1 MADPSIGGGRDVWA
15 STAMLEATRAERAR
29 HAAAC
34 RDAAGAIAAAAA
46 KRGLT
51 PMAPLGRVAALRAAL
66 TRLGLD
72 DGELAS
78 EETLAAALGDW
89 ALQHADR
96 NVADDGPHIGA
107 GDADDQ
113 DLLAAAAIFDVRV
126 VVVSAACETPLV
138 YDLGNEDDEAVVVL
152 GHGGA
157 AAYCELA
164 PKHVPKSH
172 ARRLHAAAYAALVAQ
187 QHAPAAALR
196 CVLCGAVRPRAG
208 PPSTKPPPLEAEEAP
223 ADPDA
228 ALAKLRAAIDARSAD
243 VISCEAALRE
253 SENDAF
259 AATFGGSGGDPALAS
274 AAAVARRYALRA
286 SRAELEA
293 AKATAAVTELRR
305 DLAEA
310 LAREATLRAAH
321 AYAASSTPGNPR
333 DVGLSQKR
341 ECSYTL

>member
-29 HAAAC
+29 HAASC

-46 KRGLT
+46 RRGLA

-152 GHGGA
+152 GHGGG

-228 ALAKLRAAIDARSAD
+228 ALAKLRAA
-243 VISCEAALRE
+243 VESCEAALRE

-286 SRAELEA
+286 ARAELEA
-293 AKATAAVTELRR
+293 AKAAAAVTELRR

-321 AYAASSTPGNPR
+321 AGAS
-333 DVGLSQKR
+333 
-341 ECSYTL
+341 

>member
-1 MADPSIGGGRDVWA
+1 MR
-15 STAMLEATRAERAR
+15 
-29 HAAAC
+29 
-34 RDAAGAIAAAAA
+34 
-46 KRGLT
+46 
-51 PMAPLGRVAALRAAL
+51 RVAALRAAL

-164 PKHVPKSH
+164 PKHVPKY

-196 CVLCGAVRPRAG
+196 CVLCGAVRPRG

-228 ALAKLRAAIDARSAD
+228 ALAKLRAA
-243 VISCEAALRE
+243 VESCEAALRE

-259 AATFGGSGGDPALAS
+259 TATFGGSGGDPALTS

-286 SRAELEA
+286 ARAELEA
-293 AKATAAVTELRR
+293 AKAAAAVTELRR

-321 AYAASSTPGNPR
+321 AGAS
-333 DVGLSQKR
+333 
-341 ECSYTL
+341 

>member
-1 MADPSIGGGRDVWA
+1 
-15 STAMLEATRAERAR
+15 MLEATRAERAR
-29 HAAAC
+29 HAASC

-46 KRGLT
+46 RRGLA
-51 PMAPLGRVAALRAAL
+51 PMPPLGRVAALRAAL

-78 EETLAAALGDW
+78 EETLAAALADW

-164 PKHVPKSH
+164 PKHVPKY

-208 PPSTKPPPLEAEEAP
+208 PPSTKPPPLDEATP
-223 ADPDA
+223 ADPD
-228 ALAKLRAAIDARSAD
+228 ALAKLRAAIDARAAD
-243 VISCEAALRE
+243 VESCEAALRE

-286 SRAELEA
+286 ARAELEA
-293 AKATAAVTELRR
+293 SKATAAVTELRR

-310 LAREATLRAAH
+310 LAREAALRAAH
-321 AYAASSTPGNPR
+321 AGAS
-333 DVGLSQKR
+333 
-341 ECSYTL
+341 

>member
-29 HAAAC
+29 HAASC

-46 KRGLT
+46 RRGLA

-152 GHGGA
+152 GHGGG

-196 CVLCGAVRPRAG
+196 CVLCGAVRPRG

-228 ALAKLRAAIDARSAD
+228 ALAKLRAA
-243 VISCEAALRE
+243 VESCEAALRE

-286 SRAELEA
+286 ARAELEA
-293 AKATAAVTELRR
+293 AKAAAAVTELRR

-321 AYAASSTPGNPR
+321 AGAS
-333 DVGLSQKR
+333 
-341 ECSYTL
+341 

>member
-29 HAAAC
+29 HAASC

-46 KRGLT
+46 RRGLA

-89 ALQHADR
+89 AAQHADR

-152 GHGGA
+152 GHGGG

-196 CVLCGAVRPRAG
+196 CVLCGAVRPRG

-228 ALAKLRAAIDARSAD
+228 ALAKLRAA
-243 VISCEAALRE
+243 VESCEAALRE

-286 SRAELEA
+286 ARAELEA

-321 AYAASSTPGNPR
+321 AGAS
-333 DVGLSQKR
+333 
-341 ECSYTL
+341 

>member
-29 HAAAC
+29 HAASC

-46 KRGLT
+46 RRGLT

-196 CVLCGAVRPRAG
+196 CVLCGAVRPRG

-228 ALAKLRAAIDARSAD
+228 ALAKLRAA
-243 VISCEAALRE
+243 VESCEAALRE

-286 SRAELEA
+286 ARAELEA
-293 AKATAAVTELRR
+293 AKAAAAVTELRR

-321 AYAASSTPGNPR
+321 AGAS
-333 DVGLSQKR
+333 
-341 ECSYTL
+341 

>member
-29 HAAAC
+29 HAASC

-46 KRGLT
+46 RRGLA

-89 ALQHADR
+89 ATQHADR

-187 QHAPAAALR
+187 QHAPAAAALR
-196 CVLCGAVRPRAG
+196 CVLCGAVRPRG

-228 ALAKLRAAIDARSAD
+228 ALAKLRAA
-243 VISCEAALRE
+243 VESCEAALRE

-286 SRAELEA
+286 ARAELEA
-293 AKATAAVTELRR
+293 AKAAAAVTELRR

-321 AYAASSTPGNPR
+321 AGHHN
-333 DVGLSQKR
+333 VI
-341 ECSYTL
+341 

>member
-1 MADPSIGGGRDVWA
+1 
-15 STAMLEATRAERAR
+15 MLEATRAERAR
-29 HAAAC
+29 HAASC

-46 KRGLT
+46 RRGLA

-164 PKHVPKSH
+164 PKHVPKY

-208 PPSTKPPPLEAEEAP
+208 PPSTKPPPLDEATP
-223 ADPDA
+223 ADPD
-228 ALAKLRAAIDARSAD
+228 ALAKLRAAIDARAAD
-243 VISCEAALRE
+243 VESCEAALRE

-286 SRAELEA
+286 ARAELEA
-293 AKATAAVTELRR
+293 SKAAAAVTELRR

-321 AYAASSTPGNPR
+321 AGAS
-333 DVGLSQKR
+333 
-341 ECSYTL
+341 

>member
-1 MADPSIGGGRDVWA
+1 
-15 STAMLEATRAERAR
+15 
-29 HAAAC
+29 
-34 RDAAGAIAAAAA
+34 
-46 KRGLT
+46 
-51 PMAPLGRVAALRAAL
+51 MAPLGRVAALRAAL

-164 PKHVPKSH
+164 PKHVPKY

-208 PPSTKPPPLEAEEAP
+208 PPSTKPPPRDEATP
-223 ADPDA
+223 ADPD
-228 ALAKLRAAIDARSAD
+228 ALAKLRAAIDARAAD
-243 VISCEAALRE
+243 VESCEAALRE

-286 SRAELEA
+286 ARAELEA

-310 LAREATLRAAH
+310 LAREAALRAAH
-321 AYAASSTPGNPR
+321 AGAS
-333 DVGLSQKR
+333 
-341 ECSYTL
+341 

>member
-29 HAAAC
+29 HAASC

-46 KRGLT
+46 RRGLA

-164 PKHVPKSH
+164 PKHVPKY

-208 PPSTKPPPLEAEEAP
+208 PPSTKPPPLDEATP
-223 ADPDA
+223 ADPD
-228 ALAKLRAAIDARSAD
+228 ALAKLRAAIDARAAD
-243 VISCEAALRE
+243 VESCEAALRE

-286 SRAELEA
+286 ARAELEA
-293 AKATAAVTELRR
+293 SKAAAAVTELRR

-310 LAREATLRAAH
+310 LAREAALRAAH

>member
-1 MADPSIGGGRDVWA
+1 MGMADPSIGGGRDVWA

-29 HAAAC
+29 HAASC

-46 KRGLT
+46 RRGLT

-89 ALQHADR
+89 AAQHADR

-187 QHAPAAALR
+187 QHAPAAAALR

-228 ALAKLRAAIDARSAD
+228 ALAKLRAA
-243 VISCEAALRE
+243 VESCEAALRE

-286 SRAELEA
+286 ARAELEA
-293 AKATAAVTELRR
+293 AKAAAAVTELRR

-321 AYAASSTPGNPR
+321 AGAS
-333 DVGLSQKR
+333 
-341 ECSYTL
+341 

>member
-29 HAAAC
+29 PAASC

-46 KRGLT
+46 RRGLA

-89 ALQHADR
+89 AAQHADR

-164 PKHVPKSH
+164 PKHVPKY
-172 ARRLHAAAYAALVAQ
+172 ARRLHAAAYAALVAA
-187 QHAPAAALR
+187 QHAPAATALR

-208 PPSTKPPPLEAEEAP
+208 PPSTKPPPLNEATP
-223 ADPDA
+223 ADPD
-228 ALAKLRAAIDARSAD
+228 ALAKLRAAIDARAAD
-243 VISCEAALRE
+243 VESCEAALRE

-286 SRAELEA
+286 ARAELEA
-293 AKATAAVTELRR
+293 SKAAAAVTELRR

-310 LAREATLRAAH
+310 LAREAALRAAH
-321 AYAASSTPGNPR
+321 AGAS
-333 DVGLSQKR
+333 
-341 ECSYTL
+341 

>member
-1 MADPSIGGGRDVWA
+1 
-15 STAMLEATRAERAR
+15 MLEATRAERAR
-29 HAAAC
+29 HAASC

-46 KRGLT
+46 RRGLA

-89 ALQHADR
+89 AAQHADR

-126 VVVSAACETPLV
+126 VVVSAACDIPLV
-138 YDLGNEDDEAVVVL
+138 YAIGNEDDEAVVVL

-187 QHAPAAALR
+187 QHAPAAAALR
-196 CVLCGAVRPRAG
+196 CVLCGAVRPRG

-228 ALAKLRAAIDARSAD
+228 ALAKLRAA
-243 VISCEAALRE
+243 VESCEAALRE

-286 SRAELEA
+286 ARAELEA
-293 AKATAAVTELRR
+293 AKAAAAVTELRR

-321 AYAASSTPGNPR
+321 AGAS
-333 DVGLSQKR
+333 
-341 ECSYTL
+341 

>member
-29 HAAAC
+29 HAASC

-46 KRGLT
+46 RRGLA

-66 TRLGLD
+66 MRLGLD

-96 NVADDGPHIGA
+96 NVADDGPYIGA

-187 QHAPAAALR
+187 QHAPAAAALR
-196 CVLCGAVRPRAG
+196 CVLCGAVRPRG

-228 ALAKLRAAIDARSAD
+228 ALAKLRAA
-243 VISCEAALRE
+243 VESCEAALRE

-286 SRAELEA
+286 ARAELEA
-293 AKATAAVTELRR
+293 AKAAAAVTELRR

-321 AYAASSTPGNPR
+321 AGAS
-333 DVGLSQKR
+333 
-341 ECSYTL
+341 

>member
-29 HAAAC
+29 HAASC

-46 KRGLT
+46 RRGLA

-187 QHAPAAALR
+187 QHAPAAAALR

-228 ALAKLRAAIDARSAD
+228 ALAKLRAA
-243 VISCEAALRE
+243 VESCEAALRE

-286 SRAELEA
+286 ARAELEA
-293 AKATAAVTELRR
+293 SKAAAAVTELRR

-310 LAREATLRAAH
+310 LAREAALRAAH
-321 AYAASSTPGNPR
+321 AGAS
-333 DVGLSQKR
+333 
-341 ECSYTL
+341 

>member
-29 HAAAC
+29 HAASC

-46 KRGLT
+46 RRGLA

-89 ALQHADR
+89 AAQHADR

-164 PKHVPKSH
+164 PKHVPKY

-228 ALAKLRAAIDARSAD
+228 ALAKLRAA
-243 VISCEAALRE
+243 VESCEAALRE

-286 SRAELEA
+286 ARAELEA
-293 AKATAAVTELRR
+293 AKAAAAVTELRR

-321 AYAASSTPGNPR
+321 AGAS
-333 DVGLSQKR
+333 
-341 ECSYTL
+341 

>member
-29 HAAAC
+29 HAASC

-89 ALQHADR
+89 AAQHADR

-164 PKHVPKSH
+164 PKHVPKY

-208 PPSTKPPPLEAEEAP
+208 PPSTKPPPLDEATP
-223 ADPDA
+223 ADPD
-228 ALAKLRAAIDARSAD
+228 ALAKLRAAIDARAAD
-243 VISCEAALRE
+243 VESCEAALRE

-286 SRAELEA
+286 ARAELET

-310 LAREATLRAAH
+310 LAREAALRAAH
-321 AYAASSTPGNPR
+321 AGAS
-333 DVGLSQKR
+333 
-341 ECSYTL
+341 

>member
-29 HAAAC
+29 HAASC

-46 KRGLT
+46 RRGLA

-126 VVVSAACETPLV
+126 VVVCVSINQCVGCTRQFFTKSFLGDDAAVLARSSGEESASP
-138 YDLGNEDDEAVVVL
+138 
-152 GHGGA
+152 
-157 AAYCELA
+157 
-164 PKHVPKSH
+164 
-172 ARRLHAAAYAALVAQ
+172 RR
-187 QHAPAAALR
+187 
-196 CVLCGAVRPRAG
+196 RAG
-208 PPSTKPPPLEAEEAP
+208 IASMAWSTT
-223 ADPDA
+223 
-228 ALAKLRAAIDARSAD
+228 R
-243 VISCEAALRE
+243 
-253 SENDAF
+253 
-259 AATFGGSGGDPALAS
+259 
-274 AAAVARRYALRA
+274 
-286 SRAELEA
+286 
-293 AKATAAVTELRR
+293 
-305 DLAEA
+305 
-310 LAREATLRAAH
+310 
-321 AYAASSTPGNPR
+321 
-333 DVGLSQKR
+333 
-341 ECSYTL
+341 

>member
-29 HAAAC
+29 HAASC

-46 KRGLT
+46 RRGLA

-89 ALQHADR
+89 AAQHADR

-164 PKHVPKSH
+164 PKHVPKY
-172 ARRLHAAAYAALVAQ
+172 ARRLHAAAYAALVAA

-196 CVLCGAVRPRAG
+196 CVLCGAVRPRG

-223 ADPDA
+223 EVPDA
-228 ALAKLRAAIDARSAD
+228 ALAKLRAA
-243 VISCEAALRE
+243 VESCEAALRE

-286 SRAELEA
+286 ARAELEA
-293 AKATAAVTELRR
+293 SKAAAAVPELRR

-310 LAREATLRAAH
+310 RARAAALRAAH
-321 AYAASSTPGNPR
+321 AGAS
-333 DVGLSQKR
+333 
-341 ECSYTL
+341 

>member
-1 MADPSIGGGRDVWA
+1 MAAPSIGGGRDVWA
-15 STAMLEATRAERAR
+15 SPAMLEATRAERAR
-29 HAAAC
+29 HAASC

-46 KRGLT
+46 RRGLA

-89 ALQHADR
+89 AAQHADR

-164 PKHVPKSH
+164 PKHVPKY

-187 QHAPAAALR
+187 QHAPAAAALR
-196 CVLCGAVRPRAG
+196 CVLCGAVRPRG
-208 PPSTKPPPLEAEEAP
+208 PPSTKPPPLDEATP
-223 ADPDA
+223 ADPD
-228 ALAKLRAAIDARSAD
+228 ALAKLRAAIDARAAD
-243 VISCEAALRE
+243 VETSEAALRE

-286 SRAELEA
+286 ARAELEA
-293 AKATAAVTELRR
+293 SKAAAAVTELRR

-310 LAREATLRAAH
+310 LAREAALRAAH
-321 AYAASSTPGNPR
+321 AGAS
-333 DVGLSQKR
+333 
-341 ECSYTL
+341 

>member
-1 MADPSIGGGRDVWA
+1 
-15 STAMLEATRAERAR
+15 MLEATRAERAR
-29 HAAAC
+29 HAASC

-46 KRGLT
+46 RRGLA

-164 PKHVPKSH
+164 PKHVPKY

-208 PPSTKPPPLEAEEAP
+208 PPLTKPPPLEAEEAP

-228 ALAKLRAAIDARSAD
+228 ALAKLRAA
-243 VISCEAALRE
+243 VESCEAALRE

-286 SRAELEA
+286 ARAELEA
-293 AKATAAVTELRR
+293 AKAAAAVTELRR

-321 AYAASSTPGNPR
+321 AGAS
-333 DVGLSQKR
+333 
-341 ECSYTL
+341 

>member
-29 HAAAC
+29 HAASC

-46 KRGLT
+46 RRGLA

-164 PKHVPKSH
+164 PKHVPKY

-196 CVLCGAVRPRAG
+196 CVLCGAVRPRG

-223 ADPDA
+223 VDPDA
-228 ALAKLRAAIDARSAD
+228 ALAKLRAA
-243 VISCEAALRE
+243 VESCEAALRE

-286 SRAELEA
+286 ARAELEA
-293 AKATAAVTELRR
+293 SKAAAAVTELRR

-321 AYAASSTPGNPR
+321 AGAS
-333 DVGLSQKR
+333 
-341 ECSYTL
+341 

>member
-29 HAAAC
+29 HAASC

-46 KRGLT
+46 RRGLA

-187 QHAPAAALR
+187 QHAPAAAALR

-208 PPSTKPPPLEAEEAP
+208 PPSTKPPPLDEATP
-223 ADPDA
+223 ADPD
-228 ALAKLRAAIDARSAD
+228 ALAKLRAAIDARAAD
-243 VISCEAALRE
+243 VESCEAALRE

-286 SRAELEA
+286 ARAELEA
-293 AKATAAVTELRR
+293 AKAAAAVTELRR

-321 AYAASSTPGNPR
+321 AGAS
-333 DVGLSQKR
+333 
-341 ECSYTL
+341 

>member
-29 HAAAC
+29 HAASC

-46 KRGLT
+46 RRGLA

-89 ALQHADR
+89 AAQHADR

-126 VVVSAACETPLV
+126 VVVSAACDIPLV
-138 YDLGNEDDEAVVVL
+138 YDIGNEDDEAVVVL

-164 PKHVPKSH
+164 PKHVPKY

-196 CVLCGAVRPRAG
+196 CVLCGAVRPRG

-228 ALAKLRAAIDARSAD
+228 ALAKLRAA
-243 VISCEAALRE
+243 VESCEAALRE

-286 SRAELEA
+286 ARAELEA
-293 AKATAAVTELRR
+293 AKAAAAVTELRR

-321 AYAASSTPGNPR
+321 AGAS
-333 DVGLSQKR
+333 
-341 ECSYTL
+341 

>member
-29 HAAAC
+29 HAASC

-89 ALQHADR
+89 AAQHADR

-164 PKHVPKSH
+164 PKHVPKY

-208 PPSTKPPPLEAEEAP
+208 PPSTKPPPLDEATP
-223 ADPDA
+223 ADPD
-228 ALAKLRAAIDARSAD
+228 ALAKLRAAIDARAAD
-243 VISCEAALRE
+243 VESCEAALRE

-310 LAREATLRAAH
+310 LAREAALRAAH
-321 AYAASSTPGNPR
+321 AGAS
-333 DVGLSQKR
+333 
-341 ECSYTL
+341 

>member
-29 HAAAC
+29 HAASC

-152 GHGGA
+152 GHGA

-187 QHAPAAALR
+187 QQHASAAAALR

-223 ADPDA
+223 VDPDA
-228 ALAKLRAAIDARSAD
+228 ALAKLRAA
-243 VISCEAALRE
+243 VESCEAALRE

-286 SRAELEA
+286 ARAELEA
-293 AKATAAVTELRR
+293 SKAAAAVTELRR

-321 AYAASSTPGNPR
+321 AGAS
-333 DVGLSQKR
+333 
-341 ECSYTL
+341 

>member
-1 MADPSIGGGRDVWA
+1 
-15 STAMLEATRAERAR
+15 MLEATRAERAR
-29 HAAAC
+29 HAASC

-164 PKHVPKSH
+164 PKHVPKY

-208 PPSTKPPPLEAEEAP
+208 PPSTKPPPLDEATP
-223 ADPDA
+223 ADPD
-228 ALAKLRAAIDARSAD
+228 ALAKLRAAIDARAAD
-243 VISCEAALRE
+243 VESCEAALRE

-274 AAAVARRYALRA
+274 AAAFARRYALRA

-310 LAREATLRAAH
+310 LAREAALRAAH
-321 AYAASSTPGNPR
+321 AGAS
-333 DVGLSQKR
+333 
-341 ECSYTL
+341 

>member
-29 HAAAC
+29 HAASC

-46 KRGLT
+46 RRGLA

-66 TRLGLD
+66 TRLDLD
-72 DGELAS
+72 AGELAS

-89 ALQHADR
+89 AAQHADR

-164 PKHVPKSH
+164 PKHVPRSH
-172 ARRLHAAAYAALVAQ
+172 ARRLHAAAYAALVAA
-187 QHAPAAALR
+187 QHAPAAAALR

-208 PPSTKPPPLEAEEAP
+208 PPSTKPPPREAEEAP

-274 AAAVARRYALRA
+274 AAAVARRAA
-286 SRAELEA
+286 RAELEA
-293 AKATAAVTELRR
+293 SKAAAAVTELRR

-321 AYAASSTPGNPR
+321 AGAS
-333 DVGLSQKR
+333 
-341 ECSYTL
+341 

>member
-29 HAAAC
+29 HAASC

-164 PKHVPKSH
+164 PKHVPKY

-228 ALAKLRAAIDARSAD
+228 LAKLRAAIDARAAD
-243 VISCEAALRE
+243 VESCEAALRE

-305 DLAEA
+305 YLAEA
-310 LAREATLRAAH
+310 LAREAALRAAH
-321 AYAASSTPGNPR
+321 AGAS
-333 DVGLSQKR
+333 
-341 ECSYTL
+341 

>member
-29 HAAAC
+29 HAASC

-46 KRGLT
+46 RRGLA

-187 QHAPAAALR
+187 QHAPAAAALR
-196 CVLCGAVRPRAG
+196 CVLCGAVRPRG
-208 PPSTKPPPLEAEEAP
+208 PPSTKPPPLEAEESP
-223 ADPDA
+223 VDPDA
-228 ALAKLRAAIDARSAD
+228 ALAKLRAA
-243 VISCEAALRE
+243 VESCEAALRE

-286 SRAELEA
+286 ARAELEA
-293 AKATAAVTELRR
+293 SKAAAAVTELRR

-321 AYAASSTPGNPR
+321 AGHHN
-333 DVGLSQKR
+333 VI
-341 ECSYTL
+341 

>member
-1 MADPSIGGGRDVWA
+1 
-15 STAMLEATRAERAR
+15 MLEATRAERAR
-29 HAAAC
+29 HAASC

-46 KRGLT
+46 RRGLA

-89 ALQHADR
+89 AAQHADR
-96 NVADDGPHIGA
+96 SVADDGPHIGA

-126 VVVSAACETPLV
+126 VVVSAACDIPLV
-138 YDLGNEDDEAVVVL
+138 YAIGNEDDEAVVVL

-164 PKHVPKSH
+164 PKHVPKY

-196 CVLCGAVRPRAG
+196 CVLCGAVRPRG

-228 ALAKLRAAIDARSAD
+228 ALAKLRAA
-243 VISCEAALRE
+243 VESCEAALRE

-286 SRAELEA
+286 ARAELEA
-293 AKATAAVTELRR
+293 SKAAAAVTELRR

-321 AYAASSTPGNPR
+321 AGAS
-333 DVGLSQKR
+333 
-341 ECSYTL
+341 

>member
-1 MADPSIGGGRDVWA
+1 MADPFIGGGRDVWA

-29 HAAAC
+29 HAASC

-164 PKHVPKSH
+164 PKHVPKY

-208 PPSTKPPPLEAEEAP
+208 PPSTKPPPLDEATP
-223 ADPDA
+223 ADPD
-228 ALAKLRAAIDARSAD
+228 ALAKLRAAIDARAAD
-243 VISCEAALRE
+243 VESCEAALRE

-286 SRAELEA
+286 SRAEREA

-310 LAREATLRAAH
+310 LAREAALRAAH
-321 AYAASSTPGNPR
+321 AGAS
-333 DVGLSQKR
+333 
-341 ECSYTL
+341 

>member
-1 MADPSIGGGRDVWA
+1 
-15 STAMLEATRAERAR
+15 MLEATRAERAR
-29 HAAAC
+29 HAASC

-164 PKHVPKSH
+164 PKHVPKY

-208 PPSTKPPPLEAEEAP
+208 PPSTKPPPLDEATP
-223 ADPDA
+223 ADPD
-228 ALAKLRAAIDARSAD
+228 ALAKLRAAIDARAAD
-243 VISCEAALRE
+243 VESCEAALRE

-286 SRAELEA
+286 ARAELEA

-310 LAREATLRAAH
+310 LAREAALRAH
-321 AYAASSTPGNPR
+321 AGAS
-333 DVGLSQKR
+333 
-341 ECSYTL
+341 

>member
-29 HAAAC
+29 HAASC

-46 KRGLT
+46 RRGLA

-164 PKHVPKSH
+164 PKHVPKY

-196 CVLCGAVRPRAG
+196 CVLCGAVRPRG

-228 ALAKLRAAIDARSAD
+228 ALAKLRAA
-243 VISCEAALRE
+243 VESCEAALRE

-259 AATFGGSGGDPALAS
+259 AATFGGTGGDPALAS

-286 SRAELEA
+286 ARAELEA
-293 AKATAAVTELRR
+293 AKAAAAVTELRR

-321 AYAASSTPGNPR
+321 AGVS
-333 DVGLSQKR
+333 
-341 ECSYTL
+341 